1 MLDIMIAGVAYTVN
15 LIMSFITNGDWK
27 TAGSG
32 LVYLY
37 RARASGPVP
46 LTGQSVPK

>member
-1 MLDIMIAGVAYTVN
+1 MLDVMIAGVAYTVD
-15 LIMSFITNGDWK
+15 LIMSFMTNGDWK

-37 RARASGPVP
+37 RDRTSGSVR
-46 LTGQSVPK
+46 LAGQSVPK